1 MSEMTRKAEGSAA
14 GRRAMER
21 PLVVGLGTSASEL
34 HALHTFLGSVPAG
47 SGTAFVL
54 MMQPDPQQAATRDDA
69 VDAQAARALTEL
81 ASAARIPV
89 VEAADGTLLEADRI
103 YSVPA
108 HTVVVLEDGV
118 LRLGPKDQPEEQQA
132 AIDRFLYSLARDQRD
147 RSVAVILSGA
157 GSDGALGLKAVS
169 EAGGMTLVQDPAT
182 AHEGGMPQSALATG
196 AVDRVL
202 PPAELAAELVAY
214 ARHLRESSEGHSDE
228 QLRDQVEAAL
238 PTVCEILFQATG
250 HNFRHYKNS
259 TLIRRTLRRVQV
271 LRLGSAREYVERL
284 RADPPEIQQLFK
296 DMLIGV
302 TAFFRDPDAFDVLSR
317 TVIPRLFEER
327 SPDTQVRIWIPGCAT
342 GEEAYT
348 MAMVIC
354 EHLDRVPLPPEVQIF
369 ATDIDEHAISTA
381 RQGIY
386 PLGIADELSPERL
399 RRFFVKKGQH
409 YHVSK
414 EIRDL
419 CLFSVHNLINDPP
432 FSKLDL
438 ISCRNLLIYLGEH
451 LQRKL
456 IPLFHYALKPGGY
469 LFLGPSEGIN
479 NHRELFRPLDS
490 RHRISQRLP
499 TAINPTG
506 LLVERDAAPTS
517 ARPPNVPTPSEADT
531 YLIMQRIILDEFA
544 PKSVVVTE
552 EGQIICAS
560 GSLEKYLTVSAG
572 VFHNNVV
579 RLARE
584 GLRVGLR
591 TALAEASTACR
602 RVVREGLSVR
612 TEAGVQQ
619 ILLTVQPMPQM
630 GEMCGL
636 SVVVFQDVGPPLPR
650 DEQPR
655 SMANDDASAIIDQLE
670 RELETTRGNLEKTVQ
685 ELEAANEDLKSSNE
699 ELLSMNE
706 ELQSA
711 NEELETSKEE
721 VQQANEALA
730 RANSDLENLLAS
742 TQIAT
747 LFLDEAGNVRRGTQ
761 EITGIYNVLP
771 TDVGRPL
778 SHFTHRARHMPS
790 LPDPEAV
797 REAAKPLVDEVET
810 LEGTWYLRRVLPYRT
825 PLGREEGIVVTF
837 TDVTE
842 RKRAEEALRQSE
854 ERFRA
859 MAETVPD
866 ILFTSQPD
874 GRTDYANP
882 RFYEYTGLPAEAVV
896 STAWA
901 DAVHPEDQGRRQQ
914 HWSEAVKTGQAFELS
929 YRLRA
934 ADGTYRWFQSRARP
948 IHDQQGQLSKWFGA
962 CSDIEELVQTQAAL
976 KEADR
981 RKDEFLATLAHE
993 LRNPLA
999 PIRNVVQILHVK
1011 EPSASE
1017 VHLAR
1022 SIIDRQ
1028 VEHLT
1033 RLVDDLLD
1041 VSRITRGAIELR
1053 RELVTLAAI
1062 IERALE
1068 TSRPVIE
1075 AFRHQLT
1082 VTLPV
1087 ESLVLDADATRL
1099 AQVFANLLHN
1109 AAKYTPEGG
1118 RIELSATISPS
1129 TSASGSG
1136 SDVTVRIRDNGIGIP
1151 QEMLQRVFE
1160 MFAQADTSLER
1171 AHGGLGIGL
1180 TIAKRLVEMHGG
1192 TIDATSAGQGQG
1204 SDLLVRLP
1212 LAPAGTVPREDDQKR
1227 GAQPR
1232 KSALRVLVVDDNVDS
1247 AESLGMLLELTGN
1260 EVEMAHDG
1268 VAGLEAAQRRRPDL
1282 MLLDIGMPGMSGYEV
1297 AQRLRAMPEMKGVLL
1312 VAMTGWG
1319 QEEDR
1324 RRSKAAGFDHHL
1336 VKPVEP
1342 KLLWKIISDLAGH
1355 EVALEGF

>member
-1 MSEMTRKAEGSAA
+1 M
-14 GRRAMER
+14 
-21 PLVVGLGTSASEL
+21 VGLGTSANERQDL
-34 HALHTFLGSVPAG
+34 HAFLGGVPAG
-47 SGTAFVL
+47 SGTAVIL
-54 MMQPDPQQAATRDDA
+54 LVHPDPQTDVDHAAPNLLHDLSEAIR
-69 VDAQAARALTEL
+69 V
-81 ASAARIPV
+81 PV
-89 VEAADGTLLEADRI
+89 VEAADGTLVEADCI
-103 YSVPA
+103 YSVPE
-108 HTVVVLEDGV
+108 HTSVALEDGV
-118 LRLGPKDQPEEQQA
+118 LRLAPTDRPDAQRA
-132 AIDRFLYSLARDQRD
+132 AIDQFFYSLARDQRE
-147 RSVAVILSGA
+147 RAVAVILSGS

-182 AHEGGMPQSALATG
+182 ARHDGMPQSALATG

-214 ARHLRESSEGHSDE
+214 ARHLREACEGHSDE

-271 LRLGSAREYVERL
+271 LRLNSAREYLERL
-284 RADPPEIQQLFK
+284 RADPHEIQQLFK

-302 TAFFRDPDAFDVLSR
+302 TAFFRDPEAFDVLARS
-317 TVIPRLFEER
+317 VLPRIFEER
-327 SPDTQVRIWIPGCAT
+327 PPDTPVRIWVPGCAT

-348 MAMVIC
+348 MAMLIC
-354 EHLDRVPLPPEVQIF
+354 EHLDRVAPPSEIQIF

-409 YHVSK
+409 YHIAK

-419 CLFSVHNLINDPP
+419 CLFSAHNLINDPP

-456 IPLFHYALKPGGY
+456 IPLFHYALRPGGF

-479 NHRELFRPLDS
+479 THRELFRPVDA

-499 TAINPTG
+499 TAINAPG
-506 LLVERDAAPTS
+506 LIVERDTAPTS
-517 ARPPNVPTPSEADT
+517 ARPPNVPTPTEADT
-531 YLIMQRIILDEFA
+531 YLIMQRIVLDEFA

-560 GSLEKYLTVSAG
+560 GSLEKYLTVAAG

-591 TALAEASTACR
+591 TALAEATSSCR

-619 ILLTVQPMPQM
+619 ILLTVQPMPQV
-630 GEMCGL
+630 GEESGL
-636 SVVVFQDVGPPLPR
+636 CLVVFQDVGPPLPR
-650 DEQPR
+650 DEVPR
-655 SMANDDASAIIDQLE
+655 STADTDGSALIEQLE

-730 RANSDLENLLAS
+730 RANSDLENLLTS

-761 EITGIYNVLP
+761 AIAAIYNVLP
-771 TDVGRPL
+771 SDVGRPL
-778 SHFTHRARHMPS
+778 GHFTHRARHMPP
-790 LPDPEAV
+790 LPSPSAV
-797 REAAKPLVDEVET
+797 REAERPLVDEVET

-825 PLGREEGIVVTF
+825 SEGREEGIVVTF

-842 RKRAEEALRQSE
+842 RKRAEQALRDSE

-866 ILFTSQPD
+866 ILFTNRPD
-874 GRTDYANP
+874 GWTDYANP
-882 RFYEYTGLPAEAVV
+882 RFYEYTGLPAGTAVGA
-896 STAWA
+896 AWA
-901 DAVHPEDQGRRQQ
+901 DSVHPDDRETRAELWR
-914 HWSEAVKTGQAFELS
+914 EAVRTGQPFEMK

-934 ADGTYRWFQSRARP
+934 AEGTYRWFQARARP
-948 IHDQQGQLSKWFGA
+948 IHDHDGQIIKWFGA
-962 CSDIEELVQTQAAL
+962 CSDIEELVHTQAAL
-976 KEADR
+976 KAEDR

-999 PIRNVVQILHVK
+999 PIRNMVQILRAK

-1017 VHLAR
+1017 LHLAR

-1053 RELVTLAAI
+1053 REVISLSAI
-1062 IERALE
+1062 IERAME
-1068 TSRPVIE
+1068 TSRPIVE
-1075 AFRHQLT
+1075 ASRHELA
-1082 VTLPV
+1082 VSLPQAPV
-1087 ESLVLDADATRL
+1087 HLDADATRL

-1118 RIELSATISPS
+1118 HLQLVARVE
-1129 TSASGSG
+1129 GD
-1136 SDVTVRIRDNGIGIP
+1136 DVAVRVTDDGIGIP
-1151 QEMLQRVFE
+1151 RGMQERIFE

-1171 AHGGLGIGL
+1171 AQGGLGIGL

-1192 TIDATSAGQGQG
+1192 TIQATSAGQGKG
-1204 SDLLVRLP
+1204 SEITVRLP
-1212 LAPAGTVPREDDQKR
+1212 LPADIEAPLDEPVRSTTQLP
-1227 GAQPR
+1227 
-1232 KSALRVLVVDDNVDS
+1232 KSALRVLVVDDNEDS
-1247 AESLGMLLELTGN
+1247 AESLSMLLELTGN
-1260 EVEMAHDG
+1260 DVKMAHDG
-1268 VAGLEAAQRRRPDL
+1268 LSALEMALQHRPDL
-1282 MLLDIGMPGMSGYEV
+1282 ILLDIGMPGMTGYEV
-1297 AQRLRAMPEMKGVLL
+1297 AQKLRQMPALEGVLL

-1319 QEEDR
+1319 QDEDR
-1324 RRSKAAGFDHHL
+1324 RRSKEAGFDHHL

-1342 KLLWKIISDLAGH
+1342 SLLWKIVADLASRHGTP
-1355 EVALEGF
+1355 VVTP